1 MKLDS
6 KIKVVPKPKKS
17 FGTLHLNSQ
26 DYPELK
32 NMSIGDVKD
41 CTITSE
47 VVALRKPDHWDIS
60 EKGMKPGDV
69 IATVEIR
76 KINMPKKAHKK
87 DNKTE
92 DY

>member
-1 MKLDS
+1 MKLES
-6 KIKVVPKPKKS
+6 KVKAVPKPKKS
-17 FGTLHLNSQ
+17 YGTLHLNSQ

-32 NMSIGDVKD
+32 SMSIGNVKE

-47 VVALRKPDHWDIS
+47 VVALRKPDNWDIS

-76 KINMPKKAHKK
+76 SIKMPKKK
-87 DNKTE
+87 DA
-92 DY
+92 